1 MTHFQ
6 ENPRQT
12 AGWKDGQ
19 TLFHRTLLA
28 TARGPTNSTAVD
40 IN

>member
-1 MTHFQ
+1 MTQFH
-6 ENPRQT
+6 ENPRQA

-19 TLFHRTLLA
+19 TLFPRILLA
-28 TARGPTNSTAVD
+28 TARGTTNTTAVD